1 MLKLAVGPL
10 GSFDARMAAAFVQ
23 AYVSA
28 SGDSDLPRLLN
39 FYKAYRAY
47 VRAKVTSFMLD
58 DSGIDAATRETATKA
73 AARYYDL
80 AASYA
85 E

>member
-1 MLKLAVGPL
+1 M
-10 GSFDARMAAAFVQ
+10 Q
-23 AYVSA
+23 AYVAA
-28 SGDSDLPRLLN
+28 SGDTDLPKLLN
-39 FYKAYRAY
+39 FYKTYRAY

-58 DSGIDAATRETATKA
+58 DSGIDAAMRASATRA

-80 AASYA
+80 AASYV